1 MIAAIHQPVVFA
13 WGVILGSMFA
23 LWIIYMIHNPGKK

>member
-13 WGVILGSMFA
+13 WGLILGSMFV
-23 LWIIYMIHNPGKK
+23 LWIIYMVHNPGKK